1 MAASRSVVF
10 GGVPALR
17 AVSAA
22 VWRRACGLGATAA
35 RLYVTQTPGNR
46 IQFKLDE
53 KTAHSSLDLF
63 KKETG
68 VIYRVIGVD
77 PTKVPQNPER
87 FRDWAVVLGDSAV
100 TGGRHY
106 WEVTVRKSQE
116 FHIGVADCGMPREDC
131 IGSSS
136 CSWVFGFMHGDWYSM
151 TGNEVVPISWVGKP
165 ERVGLLLDY
174 EGQKLGLVDL
184 DKPAIVHSIAAEF
197 KSPACPAFALWDGEL
212 VTHSGLEVPEKL

>member
-1 MAASRSVVF
+1 MRCYLEEFHAGF
-10 GGVPALR
+10 KTWHKITG
-17 AVSAA
+17 
-22 VWRRACGLGATAA
+22 
-35 RLYVTQTPGNR
+35 

-106 WEVTVRKSQE
+106 WEVTFRKSQE
-116 FHIGVADCGMPREDC
+116 FRIGVADCGMPREDC

-197 KSPACPAFALWDGEL
+197 KSPACPAFAVWDGEL

>member
-1 MAASRSVVF
+1 MAALRGLLL
-10 GGVPALR
+10 GGIPAL
-17 AVSAA
+17 SAA
-22 VWRRACGLGATAA
+22 VWRRSCGLGAPAA
-35 RLYVTQTPGNR
+35 RLCVTQTPGSR
-46 IQFKLDE
+46 IHFKLDE

-100 TGGRHY
+100 TAGRHY
-106 WEVTVRKSQE
+106 WEVTVRKFQE
-116 FHIGVADCGMPREDC
+116 FRIGVADSGMWRGDC

-136 CSWVFGFMHGDWYSM
+136 SSWVFGFKRGDWYSM
-151 TGNEVVPISWVGKP
+151 TGNEMVPIAWVGKP

-174 EGQKLGLVDL
+174 DGQKLGLVDL
-184 DKPAIVHSIAAEF
+184 DKPAVVHAIEAEF
-197 KSPACPAFALWDGEL
+197 KSPVCPAFALWDGEL
-212 VTHSGLEVPEKL
+212 VTHSGLEVLEKL